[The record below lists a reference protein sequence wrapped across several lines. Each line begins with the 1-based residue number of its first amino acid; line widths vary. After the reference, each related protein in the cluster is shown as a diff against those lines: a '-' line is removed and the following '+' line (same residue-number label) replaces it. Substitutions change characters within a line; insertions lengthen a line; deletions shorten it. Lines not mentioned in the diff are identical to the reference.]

1 MHKGDFPMRLSSVK
15 TLTAIGTALVVGAFA
30 TNAFAA
36 QLEIKLGHNGKPGS
50 LFEAC
55 ANEFA
60 KQVNPKLG
68 DMAKVTVFGAG
79 QLGKDEEML
88 KKIKLGT
95 AHLALNSSIMASK
108 VPEFGLFD
116 MPYLVQDRGH
126 MGKIEKEIFWP
137 QLAGAAEGKGYKIL
151 ALWEN
156 GFRHITNNVRPINTP
171 ADLEGIKL
179 RTPSSVWRVRMFKT
193 YGANPS
199 PLSFG
204 EVFVALKT
212 GTFDGQENPFAQIVS
227 ARLHEVQKYLTLSGH
242 VYTPAYIVAD
252 VKKWKTIPADVAKII
267 EDTAKE
273 TQGFVYKYAAE
284 LEDKLLAE
292 LKAGGIAIN
301 NADKKAFIA
310 ASAPVYE
317 EFGQKVKG
325 AKAMIDQAI
334 SLGN

>member
-1 MHKGDFPMRLSSVK
+1 MKHTTFK
-15 TLTAIGTALVVGAFA
+15 TLTALGAAMLVGAMA
-30 TNAFAA
+30 TGVSAA
-36 QLEIKLGHNGKPGS
+36 QLELKLGHNGKPGS

-60 KQVNPKLG
+60 KQVNAKLG
-68 DMAKVTVFGAG
+68 DKAKVTVFGAG

-95 AHLALNSSIMASK
+95 AQLALNSSIMASK

-116 MPYLVQDRGH
+116 MPYLVQDRDH
-126 MGKIEKEIFWP
+126 MMKIEKEVFWP
-137 QLAGAAEGKGYKIL
+137 ELAPAAEKKGYQVL

-171 ADLEGIKL
+171 KDLDGIKL

-242 VYTPAYIVAD
+242 VYSPAYIVAD
-252 VKKWKTIPADVAKII
+252 AKKWKKVPADVAKIV
-267 EDTAKE
+267 EETAKE
-273 TQGFVYKYAAE
+273 TQAFVYKYAAD
-284 LEDKLLAE
+284 LENKLLQE
-292 LKAGGIAIN
+292 LKDGGIAIN

-317 EFGQKVKG
+317 EYGKKVKG
-325 AKAMIDQAI
+325 GKEMIDKA
-334 SLGN
+334 LGLAN

>member
-1 MHKGDFPMRLSSVK
+1 MKTITASKALKFLGVAILAGAFSS
-15 TLTAIGTALVVGAFA
+15 TALG
-30 TNAFAA
+30 A
-36 QLEIKLGHNGKPGS
+36 QLELKMGHNGKPGS

-60 KQVNPKLG
+60 KRVNAKLG
-68 DMAKVTVFGAG
+68 DKAKVTVFGAG

-95 AHLALNSSIMASK
+95 AQLALNSSIMASK

-116 MPYLVQDRGH
+116 MPYLVQDRSH
-126 MGKIEKEIFWP
+126 MKKIENSVFWP
-137 QLAGAAEGKGYKIL
+137 ELAPAAEKKGYRVL

-171 ADLEGIKL
+171 EDLKGIKL

-242 VYTPAYIVAD
+242 VYSPAYVVAD
-252 VKKWKTIPADVAKII
+252 AKKWKKVPADVAKIV
-267 EDTAKE
+267 EETAKE
-273 TQGFVYKYAAE
+273 TQAFVYEYAAD
-284 LEDKLLAE
+284 LETKLLAE
-292 LKAGGIAIN
+292 LKASGIEIN
-301 NADKKAFIA
+301 YADKKAFIA

-317 EFGQKVKG
+317 EYGKKVKG
-325 AKAMIDQAI
+325 GKAMIDKAL
-334 SLGN
+334 SLAD

>member
-1 MHKGDFPMRLSSVK
+1 MRLETSIK
-15 TLTAIGTALVVGAFA
+15 TLTAIGAAACVA
-30 TNAFAA
+30 AFAA
-36 QLEIKLGHNGKPGS
+36 QSSAAQLQLKMGHNGKPGS

-60 KQVNPKLG
+60 KRVNPKLG
-68 DMAKVTVFGAG
+68 DKAKVTVFGAG

-95 AHLALNSSIMASK
+95 AQLALNSSIMASK
-108 VPEFGLFD
+108 VPAFGLFD
-116 MPYLVQDRGH
+116 MPYLVHDRDH
-126 MGKIEKEIFWP
+126 MKRIEKEVFP
-137 QLAGAAEGKGYKIL
+137 ELVARAEKKGYKIL

-156 GFRHITNNVRPINTP
+156 GFRNITNNVRPINVP
-171 ADLEGIKL
+171 AALEGIKL
-179 RTPSSVWRVRMFKT
+179 RTLSSVWRVRMFKT

-199 PLSFG
+199 PLPFG

-242 VYTPAYIVAD
+242 VYSPAYVVAD
-252 VKKWKTIPADVAKII
+252 AKKWKKIPADVAQVI
-267 EDTAKE
+267 EETAKE
-273 TQGFVYKYAAE
+273 TQDFVYRYAAD
-284 LEDKLLAE
+284 LENKLLEE

-301 NADKKAFIA
+301 NADKQAFIE

-317 EFGQKVKG
+317 EFGKKVDG
-325 AKAMIDQAI
+325 GRAMIDQA
-334 SLGN
+334 LALAK

>member
-1 MHKGDFPMRLSSVK
+1 MSNRLTTLAALAGSV
-15 TLTAIGTALVVGAFA
+15 ALLGSLASQGW
-30 TNAFAA
+30 AA
-36 QLEIKLGHNGKPGS
+36 DLELKMGHNGKPGS

-60 KQVNPKLG
+60 TRVNAKLG
-68 DMAKVTVFGAG
+68 EKAKVTVFGAG

-95 AHLALNSSIMASK
+95 AQLALNSSIMASK
-108 VPEFGLFD
+108 VPAFGVFD
-116 MPYLVQDRGH
+116 MPYLVKDRDH
-126 MGKIEKEIFWP
+126 MKKIEKEIFWP
-137 QLAGAAEGKGYKIL
+137 ELVARAEEKGYKIL

-171 ADLEGIKL
+171 EDLEGIKL

-199 PLSFG
+199 PLPFG

-242 VYTPAYIVAD
+242 VYSPAYVVAD
-252 VKKWKTIPADVAKII
+252 AKKWKNVPADVAQIV
-267 EDTAKE
+267 EEAAKE
-273 TQGFVYKYAAE
+273 TQGFVYEYAAD
-284 LEDKLLAE
+284 LEQKLLQE
-292 LKAGGIAIN
+292 LKDGGIEIN
-301 NADKKAFIA
+301 EADKAAFIA

-317 EFGQKVKG
+317 QFDEKVDG
-325 AKAMIDQAI
+325 GKAMIEKAL
-334 SLGN
+334 SLAN

>member
-1 MHKGDFPMRLSSVK
+1 MKFETSLK
-15 TLTAIGTALVVGAFA
+15 TLTAVGAAVLVGVFA
-30 TNAFAA
+30 TSSSAA
-36 QLEIKLGHNGKPGS
+36 KLELKLGHNGKPGS

-60 KQVNPKLG
+60 KRLNPKLG
-68 DMAKVTVFGAG
+68 DKAELLVFGAG

-108 VPEFGLFD
+108 VPAFGLFD
-116 MPYLVQDRGH
+116 MPYLVQDRDH
-126 MGKIEKEIFWP
+126 MKRIETEVFPELK
-137 QLAGAAEGKGYKIL
+137 ARAEKKGYKIL

-156 GFRHITNNVRPINTP
+156 GFRNITNNVRPINVP

-199 PLSFG
+199 PLPFG

-242 VYTPAYIVAD
+242 VYSPAYIVAD
-252 VKKWKTIPADVAKII
+252 AKKWKNIPADIAKIV
-267 EDTAKE
+267 EETAQE
-273 TQGFVYKYAAE
+273 TQSFVYQYAAE
-284 LEDKLLAE
+284 LENNLLEE
-292 LKAGGIAIN
+292 LKAAGIEIN

-310 ASAPVYE
+310 ASTPVYE
-317 EFGQKVKG
+317 QFGEKVTGGKD
-325 AKAMIDQAI
+325 MIDQA
-334 SLGN
+334 LALAQ